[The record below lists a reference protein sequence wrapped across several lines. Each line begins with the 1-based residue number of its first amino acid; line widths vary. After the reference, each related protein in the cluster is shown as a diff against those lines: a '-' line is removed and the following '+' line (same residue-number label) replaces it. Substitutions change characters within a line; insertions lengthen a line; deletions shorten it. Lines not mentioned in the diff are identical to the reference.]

1 MYQLQTFKIRIL
13 PSIFGLLTI
22 RMSSLCCLCSIVS
35 SFDFHFHWLKIG
47 WSSELLLAC
56 LRASRSLA
64 PTQGNLE
71 SVWELDSMSATS
83 KKRTSRGYPT
93 ISWLWAGL
101 EVSANIY
108 FRTKRSLFWEDSR
121 DVSHFLFTSHI
132 FGGIHALK
140 KLKVKMIWFQRDLF
154 IPSLGCSYQRVHK
167 TKWTK
172 INEHEHIFQ
181 NVLFLANPSGWSL
194 KFQSLILQMA
204 LWEGQVRSQFDPKS
218 MSMLGFGGYLS
229 MMMTYDIM
237 DLKLNEFEI
246 RCIFYFR
253 AGQSK
258 I

>member
-1 MYQLQTFKIRIL
+1 M
-13 PSIFGLLTI
+13 
-22 RMSSLCCLCSIVS
+22 
-35 SFDFHFHWLKIG
+35 G
-47 WSSELLLAC
+47 WSLSELLLAC

-154 IPSLGCSYQRVHK
+154 IPSLGCSYQSTENK
-167 TKWTK
+167 MDKNKWTRTYFSK
-172 INEHEHIFQ
+172 CVISSK
-181 NVLFLANPSGWSL
+181 AKWL
-194 KFQSLILQMA
+194 KFKIS
-204 LWEGQVRSQFDPKS
+204 KS
-218 MSMLGFGGYLS
+218 NFANG
-229 MMMTYDIM
+229 
-237 DLKLNEFEI
+237 DL
-246 RCIFYFR
+246 RR
-253 AGQSK
+253 GSK
-258 I
+258 KSV

>member
-35 SFDFHFHWLKIG
+35 SFDFHFHWLKMG
-47 WSSELLLAC
+47 WSLSELLLAC

-154 IPSLGCSYQRVHK
+154 IASLGCSYQRVHK

-181 NVLFLANPSGWSL
+181 NVWFLANPSGWSL

-218 MSMLGFGGYLS
+218 MSMLGFEGIFV
-229 MMMTYDIM
+229 YDDDIWYHGF
-237 DLKLNEFEI
+237 KT
-246 RCIFYFR
+246 
-253 AGQSK
+253 
-258 I
+258 